1 MQSTN
6 LFVAGLAVCVGVGRG
21 YWVRE
26 NSANPG
32 LRSETWG
39 TRILGGVGGFV
50 TPTVAVRV

>member
-1 MQSTN
+1 MQNTN
-6 LFVAGLAVCVGVGRG
+6 LFVAGSAACVGVRG